1 MALPQEKIHYTPE
14 HYLEYERESETRHEY
29 LNGLIYA
36 MAGESPNHSRICV
49 NLARE
54 ASTRLKGRPCEAFSP
69 NMKVRAA
76 TKGLFAYPDLT
87 IACGELRFHDHK
99 RDVLL
104 NPRVIFE
111 VLSPS
116 TERYDRTMKFFLYR
130 SEIES
135 LTDYVLV
142 SQDSVFIE
150 HYEKQA
156 DGRWVHNVLT
166 SLDDILRLDSIE
178 CEIPVREIYE
188 RVELAEET
196 AILEEQTV

>member
-1 MALPQEKIHYTPE
+1 
-14 HYLEYERESETRHEY
+14 
-29 LNGLIYA
+29 
-36 MAGESPNHSRICV
+36 
-49 NLARE
+49 
-54 ASTRLKGRPCEAFSP
+54 
-69 NMKVRAA
+69 
-76 TKGLFAYPDLT
+76 
-87 IACGELRFHDHK
+87 
-99 RDVLL
+99 
-104 NPRVIFE
+104 
-111 VLSPS
+111 
-116 TERYDRTMKFFLYR
+116 MKFFLYR

-166 SLDDILRLDSIE
+166 SLDDILRLASIE

-188 RVELAEET
+188 RVEFAEET